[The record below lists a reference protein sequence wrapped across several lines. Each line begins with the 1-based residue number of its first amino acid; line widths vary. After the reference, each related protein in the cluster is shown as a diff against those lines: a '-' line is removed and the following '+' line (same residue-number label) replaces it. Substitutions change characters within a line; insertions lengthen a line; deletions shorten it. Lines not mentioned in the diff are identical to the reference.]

1 MEPFIDGTKLG
12 SLKVLEV
19 YEYYDGPRLFASVNE
34 TGSVFL
40 VLWIRSNATT
50 DEYYVQPI
58 SLNRFREMRD
68 GEIGLRDVFTRAEN
82 AGLVVLW
89 IDRKSNEAHIRPLRS
104 AQIDKSLLPLE
115 GEALKLGSPLPLTES
130 KISVPTISISYARNG
145 SSTHVNA
152 LGMRPM
158 QERAYEKR
166 GEQYLLIKSP
176 PASGKSRALMFVA
189 LDKLAHQGLKQAIIV
204 VPEKS
209 IGASF
214 QDEPL
219 TKFGF
224 WADWRVEPKWNL
236 CNAPGAENGGKVK
249 ALGAF
254 LESTDKVLVC
264 THATFRFAVDEYGVE
279 KFDDRMIA
287 VDEFHH
293 VSVSEDNKLGSQLGQ
308 FISRN
313 RVHVL
318 AMTGSYFR
326 GDAEAVLA
334 PQDEAKFDTVTYTY
348 YEQLNGYEYLKQ
360 LDIGYFFYSGSYV
373 DDILNV
379 LDTAEKTIIHIPNVN
394 SRESTKD
401 KMKEVEHIIEA
412 LGEWQGIDPVTGFQ
426 LVELSNGHVLRIADL
441 VDDDPN
447 RRDRVSAALKDP
459 AQKNNRDYVDIIIAL
474 GMAKEGFDWI
484 WCEHALTVG
493 YRASLTEIVQ
503 IIGRATRDAP
513 GKTRA
518 RFTNLIAEPDASQE
532 AVTEAVNDTLKAIAA
547 SLLMEQVLAP
557 RFEFKPKH
565 PGGGPTPGYD
575 YGVGGYDPTKCN
587 VGFNDKTGQFQIEIK
602 DLVEPKTKEVTRI
615 CQEDLNEVIAA
626 FVQDKSALERG
637 LFDEEL
643 IPEELT
649 QVRLGKII
657 KDKYPELDTEDQEA
671 VRQHAIAALNFIQQA
686 QRSALGAGGDNAQLS
701 ANTALIDGVRKF
713 AMDVRELDIDLIDRI
728 NPFGE
733 AYAILAKTMSE
744 SSLKQVAAAIAAKRT
759 NLTPEEAKELAVRAF
774 KFKKE
779 RSRLPS
785 LDSQDAWERRM
796 AEGAAAFVRYKDEG
810 RYE

>member
-1 MEPFIDGTKLG
+1 MNVK
-12 SLKVLEV
+12 
-19 YEYYDGPRLFASVNE
+19 
-34 TGSVFL
+34 
-40 VLWIRSNATT
+40 
-50 DEYYVQPI
+50 
-58 SLNRFREMRD
+58 
-68 GEIGLRDVFTRAEN
+68 
-82 AGLVVLW
+82 
-89 IDRKSNEAHIRPLRS
+89 
-104 AQIDKSLLPLE
+104 
-115 GEALKLGSPLPLTES
+115 
-130 KISVPTISISYARNG
+130 SVPSVSVTYAQSG
-145 SSTHVNA
+145 ASTKANA

-189 LDKLAHQGLKQAIIV
+189 LDKLHNQGLKQAIIV

-214 QDEPL
+214 NDEPL
-219 TKFGF
+219 SKYGF
-224 WADWRVEPKWNL
+224 WSDWHVEPKWNL
-236 CNAPGAENGGKVK
+236 CNAPGNDNGGKVK
-249 ALGAF
+249 SLGVF
-254 LESTDKVLVC
+254 LESNDKVLVC
-264 THATFRFAVDEYGVE
+264 THATFRFAVDAYGVE
-279 KFDDRMIA
+279 AFDERLIA

-293 VSVSEDNKLGSQLGQ
+293 VSASPDNKLGLHLGQ
-308 FISRN
+308 FIIRG
-313 RVHVL
+313 RTHMV

-334 PQDEAKFDTVTYTY
+334 PSDEAKFDTVTYTY

-360 LDIGYFFYSGSYV
+360 LDIGYFFYSGPYV

-379 LDTAEKTIIHIPNVN
+379 LDPNEKTIIHIPNVN

-401 KMKEVEHIIEA
+401 KIREVEHIIEA
-412 LGEWQGIDPVTGFQ
+412 LGEWQGIDPATGFQ
-426 LVELSNGHVLRIADL
+426 LVKRADGRVLRIADL
-441 VDDDPN
+441 VDDDASK
-447 RRDRVSAALKDP
+447 RDRVSAALKDS

-513 GKTRA
+513 GKTRT
-518 RFTNLIAEPDASQE
+518 RFTNLIAEPDASEE

-557 RFEFKPKH
+557 RFEFRPKNAES
-565 PGGGPTPGYD
+565 GPTPGFD
-575 YGVGGYDPTKCN
+575 YGEGEYDPTRSN
-587 VGFNDKTGQFQIEIK
+587 VGVNHQTGQVQIEIK
-602 DLVEPKTKEVTRI
+602 GLAEPKSKEATRI
-615 CQEDLNEVIAA
+615 CQEDLNEVIAT
-626 FVQDKSALERG
+626 FIQDKTNVERG

-643 IPEELT
+643 VPEELT
-649 QVRLGKII
+649 QVRMGKII
-657 KDKYPELDTEDQEA
+657 KDKYPELDAEDQEA
-671 VRQHAIAALNFIQQA
+671 VRQHAIAALNLTQQA
-686 QRSALGAGGDNAQLS
+686 KQLAVGGDGS
-701 ANTALIDGVRKF
+701 EPTANTALIDGVRKF

-744 SSLKQVAAAIAAKRT
+744 ESLKQVAAAISAKRT
-759 NLTPEEAKELAVRAF
+759 ALTPDEAKDLAVRAVQ
-774 KFKKE
+774 FKKE
-779 RSRLPS
+779 RGRVPA
-785 LDSQDAWERRM
+785 LDAQDAWERRM
-796 AEGAAAFVRYKDEG
+796 AEGAATFMRFKKEG